1 MASAKD
7 IAVLRIQL
15 DEIEPAIWRR
25 VAVPLSTTLKSLHDI
40 IQATMGW
47 LDCHLYLFEVGG
59 LRYGDP
65 DPEYDFDP
73 PMRRASSAKLGKLI
87 DRGESTFTYVY
98 DFGDNWRH
106 TLAVERIEERRP
118 NVPYPCFIEGARRC
132 PPEDVGSIHGFAD
145 FLEAVTTRGHPE
157 RKAMLT
163 WYGGPYDPK
172 DINRQM
178 IEYRFS
184 EMWRRQRR
192 SPNELG

>member
-1 MASAKD
+1 MASTKD

-25 VAVPLSTTLKSLHDI
+25 VAVPLSTTLKGLHDV
-40 IQATMGW
+40 IQAAMGW
-47 LDCHLYLFEVGG
+47 LDCHLYLFEVDG
-59 LRYGDP
+59 LQYGDP
-65 DPEYDFDP
+65 DPEYVLDP
-73 PMRRASSAKLGKLI
+73 PMRRASSVKLGKLV

-106 TLAVERIEERRP
+106 TLTVERIEERRLH
-118 NVPYPCFIEGARRC
+118 VPYPCFIEGARRC

-145 FLEAVTTRGHPE
+145 FLEAVTTKGHPE
-157 RKAMLT
+157 HKAMLT

-172 DINRQM
+172 GINRQM

-184 EMWRRQRR
+184 EIWRRQRR
-192 SPNELG
+192 PRES